1 MRGWEGPKKLV
12 MTLGRYYFDKNP
24 FIGTLADIN
33 VWDRSDLSYPSQS
46 DSLVQDDV

>member
-1 MRGWEGPKKLV
+1 MIKSLENILMRGWEGRKKLV

-33 VWDRSDLSYPSQS
+33 VWDR
-46 DSLVQDDV
+46 